1 MTATRV
7 AKTKGPGR
15 YADGNGLWL
24 QVKPSGSRS
33 WLFRYTRN
41 GKARHMGLGPLRDV
55 SLAHARAKAADC
67 RKVLLDDRDPLDER
81 RAARTEAQ
89 LADARA
95 MTFRQCAEAYMA
107 AHEATWKNAK
117 HRQQWRSTL
126 ATYAHTKFGN
136 LPVAGIDTA
145 LVMAVL
151 EPIWTAKPE
160 TASRLRGRIEGI
172 LNWAKARGYREG
184 ENPAVWRGHLDQ
196 LLPARSKVRK
206 VKHHAALPY
215 SEIPTFME
223 DLRERLG
230 MGARALE
237 FAILTATRTGEVIGT
252 TWDEIDSDVW
262 TIPADRM
269 KGGREH
275 RVPLSKR
282 ALDILKSTPREG
294 DMVFSGARA
303 GAGLS
308 NMALLATLRRM
319 ERSDLTTHGFR
330 STFRDWA
337 AEQTAYPQEVA
348 EMALAHAIA
357 DKTEAAYRRGDLFEK
372 RVRLM
377 RDWCRFC
384 EATPAGTGQVVQIHG
399 AV

>member
-7 AKTKGPGR
+7 AKTKEPGR

-33 WLFRYTRN
+33 WLFRYMRN

-55 SLAHARAKAADC
+55 SLADARAKAADC

-160 TASRLRGRIEGI
+160 TASRLRGRIEVI
-172 LNWAKARGYREG
+172 LNWAKARGYRKG
-184 ENPAVWRGHLDQ
+184 ENPAAWRGHLDQ

-275 RVPLSKR
+275 RVPLSQR
-282 ALDILKSTPREG
+282 TLEMLGEMPRES
-294 DMVFSGARA
+294 DMVFPGARA

-319 ERSDLTTHGFR
+319 DRGDLTAHGFR

-337 AEQTAYPQEVA
+337 AECTAYPNEVS
-348 EMALAHAIA
+348 EMALAHVVK

-372 RVRLM
+372 RKRLM
-377 RDWCRFC
+377 RDWGAYCS
-384 EATPAGTGQVVQIHG
+384 APAKPGKVIPIRSTK
-399 AV
+399 